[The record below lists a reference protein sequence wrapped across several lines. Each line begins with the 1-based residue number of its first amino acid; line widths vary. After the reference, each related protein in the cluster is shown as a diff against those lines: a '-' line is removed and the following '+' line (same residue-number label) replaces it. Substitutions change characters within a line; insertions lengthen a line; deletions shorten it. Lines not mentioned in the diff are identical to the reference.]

1 MVSGT
6 RTMNSY
12 YSNELAGSVEDIN
25 LSEIVLPPS
34 LLRSNLNGVEELA
47 ESIKNVGL
55 LQPIIVRVNDAHSFE
70 IVAGYRRFNACKK
83 LGWRKITCHIVE
95 LDDKTAFEV
104 SLIENVQRQ
113 TLNPIEEGL
122 AFRNYV
128 NKFGWGGVS
137 DLAEK
142 ISKSPGYVSKRIRL
156 VELPDSV
163 IDLLSKGEISI
174 SAAEELLPISS
185 RDEQTKIAIVIRKK
199 KHSLRK
205 VRQLV
210 KNNIIIADSDS
221 SSFSRDDNPLYTK
234 DRILKSIDKSIITL
248 RIAVKK
254 LGSIMEGVE
263 DDWIFYG
270 ILLYQR
276 NVLISQI
283 DQLIKQKRKYKK
295 PYFERHL
302 RQCLSS

>member
-1 MVSGT
+1 
-6 RTMNSY
+6 MNSY

-47 ESIKNVGL
+47 ESIKHVGL

-83 LGWRKITCHIVE
+83 IGWRKITCHVVE

-142 ISKSPGYVSKRIRL
+142 ISKSPGYVSKRIGL

-163 IDLLSKGEISI
+163 IDLLSKCEISI
-174 SAAEELLPISS
+174 SAAEELLPVSS
-185 RDEQTKIAIVIRKK
+185 RDEQTKIAIVIRNKK
-199 KHSLRK
+199 LPLRK

-210 KNNIIIADSDS
+210 KNNSIVADSDS
-221 SSFSRDDNPLYTK
+221 LSSSLADNPLYTK

-254 LGSIMEGVE
+254 LGGIMEGVE

-295 PYFERHL
+295 PYFDRHL
-302 RQCLSS
+302 RECLSC

>member
-1 MVSGT
+1 
-6 RTMNSY
+6 MNSN

-25 LSEIVLPPS
+25 TSEIVLPPY

-55 LQPIIVRVNDAHSFE
+55 LQPIIVRLNDSHSIE
-70 IVAGYRRFNACKK
+70 LVAGYRRFNACKK
-83 LGWRKITCHIVE
+83 IGWRKITCHIVE
-95 LDDKTAFEV
+95 LDDRTAFEV

-156 VELPDSV
+156 VELPESV
-163 IDLLSKGEISI
+163 IDLLSKCEISI
-174 SAAEELLPISS
+174 SAAEELLPVTS
-185 RDEQTKIAIVIRKK
+185 RDEQTKIAIVIKNRKLP
-199 KHSLRK
+199 LRK
-205 VRQLV
+205 VRQLIK
-210 KNNIIIADSDS
+210 KNNSIVADSDS
-221 SSFSRDDNPLYTK
+221 LSFGSYDNISYSK
-234 DRILKSIDKSIITL
+234 DRILKSVDKSIITL

-254 LGSIMEGVE
+254 MGSIMEGVE
-263 DDWIFYG
+263 DDWILYG

-276 NVLISQI
+276 NVLVSQI
-283 DQLIKQKRKYKK
+283 DQLIKQKRRYKK
-295 PYFERHL
+295 PYFDRHL
-302 RQCLSS
+302 RYCLSC

>member
-1 MVSGT
+1 
-6 RTMNSY
+6 MNSY

-25 LSEIVLPPS
+25 LSEIVLPSS
-34 LLRSNLNGVEELA
+34 LLRSNLSGVEELA

-55 LQPIIVRVNDAHSFE
+55 LQPIIVRVNSSHCFE

-83 LGWRKITCHIVE
+83 IGWRKITCHIVE

-104 SLIENVQRQ
+104 SLIENVQRH

-163 IDLLSKGEISI
+163 IDLLSKCEISI

-185 RDEQTKIAIVIRKK
+185 RGEQTKIAIEIRNKK
-199 KHSLRK
+199 LPLRK
-205 VRQLV
+205 VRQLI
-210 KNNIIIADSDS
+210 KNNGINADSDS
-221 SSFSRDDNPLYTK
+221 LSSSLENDPLYTK
-234 DRILKSIDKSIITL
+234 DRILKSIDKSIIAL

-263 DDWIFYG
+263 EDWIFYG

-283 DQLIKQKRKYKK
+283 DQLIRQKRKFKK
-295 PYFERHL
+295 PYFDRHL
-302 RQCLSS
+302 SECLSS

>member
-1 MVSGT
+1 
-6 RTMNSY
+6 
-12 YSNELAGSVEDIN
+12 
-25 LSEIVLPPS
+25 
-34 LLRSNLNGVEELA
+34 LNGVEELA
-47 ESIKNVGL
+47 KSIMHVGL
-55 LQPIIVRVNDAHSFE
+55 LQPIIVRLNDLHTFE
-70 IVAGYRRFNACKK
+70 LVAGYRRYNACKK
-83 LGWRKITCHIVE
+83 IGWRKITCHVVE
-95 LDDKTAFEV
+95 LDDKSAFEV

-156 VELPDSV
+156 VELPESV
-163 IDLLSKGEISI
+163 IDLLSKCEISI
-174 SAAEELLPISS
+174 SAAEELLPVSS
-185 RDEQTKIAIVIRKK
+185 RDEQTKIAMVIRNKK
-199 KHSLRK
+199 LPLRK
-205 VRQLV
+205 VRKLV
-210 KNNIIIADSDS
+210 KNNNSIIADSDS
-221 SSFSRDDNPLYTK
+221 LSLNSYDNISYSK

-254 LGSIMEGVE
+254 MGSIMEGVE
-263 DDWIFYG
+263 DDWILYG

-276 NVLISQI
+276 NALILQI

-295 PYFERHL
+295 PYFDRHL
-302 RQCLSS
+302 RYCLSC

>member
-1 MVSGT
+1 MT
-6 RTMNSY
+6 SY

-25 LSEIVLPPS
+25 LSEIVPPPS

-55 LQPIIVRVNDAHSFE
+55 LQPIVVRVNDSHCFE

-83 LGWRKITCHIVE
+83 IGMRKVTCHVVE

-156 VELPDSV
+156 VELPEGV
-163 IDLLSKGEISI
+163 VDLLSKCEISI
-174 SAAEELLPISS
+174 SAAEELLPLSN
-185 RDEQTKIAIVIRKK
+185 RDEQTKIAIVIRNKK
-199 KHSLRK
+199 LPLRK

-210 KNNIIIADSDS
+210 KNNSIIADPDS
-221 SSFSRDDNPLYTK
+221 LSSIRNDNPLYTK

-276 NVLISQI
+276 NILISQI

-295 PYFERHL
+295 PYFDRHL
-302 RQCLSS
+302 RQCLSC

>member
-1 MVSGT
+1 
-6 RTMNSY
+6 MNSY
-12 YSNELAGSVEDIN
+12 YSNELAGTVEDIDT
-25 LSEIVLPPS
+25 SEIVLPPY
-34 LLRSNLNGVEELA
+34 LLRNNLNGVEELA

-55 LQPIIVRVNDAHSFE
+55 LQPIIVRLNDSHSIE
-70 IVAGYRRFNACKK
+70 LVAGYRRFNACKK
-83 LGWRKITCHIVE
+83 IGWRKITCHIVE
-95 LDDKTAFEV
+95 LDEKTAFEV

-156 VELPDSV
+156 VELPESV
-163 IDLLSKGEISI
+163 KDLLSKCEISI
-174 SAAEELLPISS
+174 SAAEELLPVSS
-185 RDEQTKIAIVIRKK
+185 RDEQTKIAIVIKNKK
-199 KHSLRK
+199 LPLRK
-205 VRQLV
+205 VRELIK
-210 KNNIIIADSDS
+210 KNNSIVDESDS
-221 SSFSRDDNPLYTK
+221 LSFGHYDDISYSK
-234 DRILKSIDKSIITL
+234 DRILKSVDKSIITL

-254 LGSIMEGVE
+254 MGSIMEGVE
-263 DDWIFYG
+263 DDWILYG

-276 NVLISQI
+276 NILISQI

-295 PYFERHL
+295 PYFDKHL
-302 RQCLSS
+302 RYCLSC

>member
-1 MVSGT
+1 
-6 RTMNSY
+6 MNSY
-12 YSNELAGSVEDIN
+12 YSNELDGSVEDIN
-25 LSEIVLPPS
+25 LSEIVLPAR
-34 LLRSNLNGVEELA
+34 LLRSNLTGIEELA
-47 ESIKNVGL
+47 ESIKHVGL
-55 LQPIIVRVNDAHSFE
+55 LQPILVRVNNSHCFE

-83 LGWRKITCHIVE
+83 IGCRKITCHVVE
-95 LDDKTAFEV
+95 LDDKTAFEI

-122 AFRNYV
+122 AFKNYV
-128 NKFGWGGVS
+128 SVFGWGGIS

-156 VELPDSV
+156 VELPQSV
-163 IDLLSKGEISI
+163 IDLISKCEISI
-174 SAAEELLPISS
+174 SAAEELLPIS
-185 RDEQTKIAIVIRKK
+185 RDEQTKIAIVIRNKK
-199 KHSLRK
+199 LPLRK
-205 VRQLV
+205 VRELV
-210 KNNIIIADSDS
+210 KNTSITADSES
-221 SSFSRDDNPLYTK
+221 LSYSRDDNVLYSK
-234 DRILKSIDKSIITL
+234 YRILKSIDKSIITL

-276 NVLISQI
+276 NILISQI

-295 PYFERHL
+295 PYFDRHL
-302 RQCLSS
+302 RECLSC

>member
-1 MVSGT
+1 
-6 RTMNSY
+6 MNSN

-25 LSEIVLPPS
+25 TTEILLPPY

-47 ESIKNVGL
+47 KSIENVGL
-55 LQPIIVRVNDAHSFE
+55 LQPIIVRLNDSHNFE
-70 IVAGYRRFNACKK
+70 LVAGYRRYNACKK
-83 LGWRKITCHIVE
+83 IGWRKITCHIVE

-156 VELPDSV
+156 VELPESV
-163 IDLLSKGEISI
+163 IDLLSKCEISI
-174 SAAEELLPISS
+174 SAAEELLPVSS
-185 RDEQTKIAIVIRKK
+185 RDEQNKIAVVIKNKK
-199 KHSLRK
+199 LPLRK
-205 VRQLV
+205 VRELIK
-210 KNNIIIADSDS
+210 KNNRIIADSDS
-221 SSFSRDDNPLYTK
+221 LPIGRYDNITYSK
-234 DRILKSIDKSIITL
+234 DRILKSVDKSIITL
-248 RIAVKK
+248 RIAAKK
-254 LGSIMEGVE
+254 MGSIMEGVE
-263 DDWIFYG
+263 DDWIMYG
-270 ILLYQR
+270 ILLNQR

-283 DQLIKQKRKYKK
+283 DQLIKQKMKYKK
-295 PYFERHL
+295 PHFDRYL
-302 RQCLSS
+302 RYCLCC

>member
-1 MVSGT
+1 
-6 RTMNSY
+6 MNYY

-47 ESIKNVGL
+47 ESIKHVGL

-83 LGWRKITCHIVE
+83 IGWRKITCHVVE

-142 ISKSPGYVSKRIRL
+142 ISKSPGYVSKRIGL

-163 IDLLSKGEISI
+163 IDLLSKCEISI

-185 RDEQTKIAIVIRKK
+185 RDEQTKIAIVIRNKK
-199 KHSLRK
+199 LPLRK

-210 KNNIIIADSDS
+210 KNNSIVADSDS
-221 SSFSRDDNPLYTK
+221 LSSSLADNPLYTK

-254 LGSIMEGVE
+254 LGEIMEGVE

-295 PYFERHL
+295 PYFDRHL
-302 RQCLSS
+302 RECLSC

>member
-1 MVSGT
+1 
-6 RTMNSY
+6 MNSY

-47 ESIKNVGL
+47 ESIKHVGL

-83 LGWRKITCHIVE
+83 IGWRKITCHVVE

-163 IDLLSKGEISI
+163 IDLLSKCEISI

-185 RDEQTKIAIVIRKK
+185 RGEQTKIAIVIRNKK
-199 KHSLRK
+199 LPLRK

-210 KNNIIIADSDS
+210 KNNSIVADSDS
-221 SSFSRDDNPLYTK
+221 LSSSLNDNQLYTK

-254 LGSIMEGVE
+254 LGEIMEGVE

-295 PYFERHL
+295 PYFDRHL
-302 RQCLSS
+302 REWLSC

>member
-1 MVSGT
+1 MT
-6 RTMNSY
+6 Y

-47 ESIKNVGL
+47 ESIKQVGL
-55 LQPIIVRVNDAHSFE
+55 LQPIIVRVNNSLCFE
-70 IVAGYRRFNACKK
+70 IVAGCRRFNACKK
-83 LGWRKITCHIVE
+83 IGWRKITCHVVE

-128 NKFGWGGVS
+128 NKFGRGGVS

-156 VELPDSV
+156 LELPDSV
-163 IDLLSKGEISI
+163 IDLLSKCEISI
-174 SAAEELLPISS
+174 SAAEELLPVS
-185 RDEQTKIAIVIRKK
+185 RDDQTKISIVIQNKK
-199 KHSLRK
+199 LPLRK
-205 VRQLV
+205 VRELV
-210 KNNIIIADSDS
+210 KNNRITADSDS
-221 SSFSRDDNPLYTK
+221 LSAKLDDNPLYAK
-234 DRILKSIDKSIITL
+234 NRILKSIDKSIITL

-254 LGSIMEGVE
+254 LGSIMEGIE

-276 NVLISQI
+276 NILISQI

-295 PYFERHL
+295 PYFDRHL
-302 RQCLSS
+302 RDCLSC

>member
-1 MVSGT
+1 
-6 RTMNSY
+6 MNSY

-34 LLRSNLNGVEELA
+34 LLRSNLNGVEELV

-55 LQPIIVRVNDAHSFE
+55 LQPIIVRVNDAHRFE

-83 LGWRKITCHIVE
+83 IGWRKITCHVVE

-163 IDLLSKGEISI
+163 IDLLSKCEISI

-185 RDEQTKIAIVIRKK
+185 RDEQTKMAIVIRNKK
-199 KHSLRK
+199 LPLRK

-210 KNNIIIADSDS
+210 KNNSIVADSDS
-221 SSFSRDDNPLYTK
+221 LSSSLEDNPLYTK

-254 LGSIMEGVE
+254 LGEIMEGVE

-295 PYFERHL
+295 PYFDRHL
-302 RQCLSS
+302 RECLSC

>member
-1 MVSGT
+1 
-6 RTMNSY
+6 MNSY

-47 ESIKNVGL
+47 ESIKHVGL

-70 IVAGYRRFNACKK
+70 IVAGYRRFNAYKK
-83 LGWRKITCHIVE
+83 LGWRKITCHVVE
-95 LDDKTAFEV
+95 LDNKAAFEV

-163 IDLLSKGEISI
+163 IDLLSKCEISI

-185 RDEQTKIAIVIRKK
+185 RGEQTKIAIVIRNKK
-199 KHSLRK
+199 LPLRK

-210 KNNIIIADSDS
+210 KNNSIVADSDS
-221 SSFSRDDNPLYTK
+221 LSSSLEDNPLYTK

-254 LGSIMEGVE
+254 LGEIMEGVE

-295 PYFERHL
+295 PYFDRHL
-302 RQCLSS
+302 RECLSC

>member
-1 MVSGT
+1 
-6 RTMNSY
+6 MNSY

-55 LQPIIVRVNDAHSFE
+55 LQPIIVRVNDAHRFE

-83 LGWRKITCHIVE
+83 IGWRKITCHVVE

-163 IDLLSKGEISI
+163 IE
-174 SAAEELLPISS
+174 
-185 RDEQTKIAIVIRKK
+185 
-199 KHSLRK
+199 
-205 VRQLV
+205 
-210 KNNIIIADSDS
+210 
-221 SSFSRDDNPLYTK
+221 
-234 DRILKSIDKSIITL
+234 SII
-248 RIAVKK
+248 
-254 LGSIMEGVE
+254 
-263 DDWIFYG
+263 
-270 ILLYQR
+270 
-276 NVLISQI
+276 
-283 DQLIKQKRKYKK
+283 
-295 PYFERHL
+295 
-302 RQCLSS
+302 

>member
-1 MVSGT
+1 
-6 RTMNSY
+6 MNSY

-25 LSEIVLPPS
+25 LSEIVLPPR

-47 ESIKNVGL
+47 ESIKQVGL

-70 IVAGYRRFNACKK
+70 IVVGYRRFNACKK
-83 LGWRKITCHIVE
+83 IGWRKITCHVVE

-163 IDLLSKGEISI
+163 IDLLSKCEISI

-185 RDEQTKIAIVIRKK
+185 RGEQTKIAIVIRNKK
-199 KHSLRK
+199 LPLRK

-210 KNNIIIADSDS
+210 KNNSIVADSDS
-221 SSFSRDDNPLYTK
+221 LSSSLNDNPLYSK

-254 LGSIMEGVE
+254 LGEIMEGVE

-295 PYFERHL
+295 PYFDRHL
-302 RQCLSS
+302 RECLSC

>member
-1 MVSGT
+1 MKS
-6 RTMNSY
+6 N

-25 LSEIVLPPS
+25 TSEIVLPPY

-55 LQPIIVRVNDAHSFE
+55 LQPIIVRLNDSHSIE
-70 IVAGYRRFNACKK
+70 LVAGYRRLNACKK
-83 LGWRKITCHIVE
+83 VGWRKITCHIVE
-95 LDDKTAFEV
+95 LDEKTAFEV

-156 VELPDSV
+156 VELPESV
-163 IDLLSKGEISI
+163 IDLLSKCEISI
-174 SAAEELLPISS
+174 SAAEELLPVSS
-185 RDEQTKIAIVIRKK
+185 RDEQKKIAIVIKNKK
-199 KHSLRK
+199 LPLRK
-205 VRQLV
+205 VRELIK
-210 KNNIIIADSDS
+210 KNNSIVAYSDS
-221 SSFSRDDNPLYTK
+221 LSIGRYDNISYSK
-234 DRILKSIDKSIITL
+234 DRILKSVDKSIITL

-254 LGSIMEGVE
+254 MGLIMEGVE
-263 DDWIFYG
+263 DDWILYG

-276 NVLISQI
+276 NLLISQI

-295 PYFERHL
+295 PYFDRHL
-302 RQCLSS
+302 RYCLSC

>member
-1 MVSGT
+1 
-6 RTMNSY
+6 MNSY
-12 YSNELAGSVEDIN
+12 YSNELAGTVEDIDT
-25 LSEIVLPPS
+25 SEIVLPPY
-34 LLRSNLNGVEELA
+34 LLRNNLNGVEELA

-55 LQPIIVRVNDAHSFE
+55 LQPIIVRLNDSHNIE
-70 IVAGYRRFNACKK
+70 LVVGYRRFSACKK
-83 LGWRKITCHIVE
+83 IGWRKITCHIVE

-156 VELPDSV
+156 VELPESV
-163 IDLLSKGEISI
+163 KDLLSKCEISI
-174 SAAEELLPISS
+174 SAAEELLPVSS
-185 RDEQTKIAIVIRKK
+185 RDEKTKIAIVIKNKK
-199 KHSLRK
+199 LPLRK
-205 VRQLV
+205 VRELIK
-210 KNNIIIADSDS
+210 KNNSIVDDSDS
-221 SSFSRDDNPLYTK
+221 LSFGRYDDISYSK
-234 DRILKSIDKSIITL
+234 DRILKSVDKSIITL

-254 LGSIMEGVE
+254 MGSIMEGVE
-263 DDWIFYG
+263 DDWILYG

-276 NVLISQI
+276 NILISHI

-295 PYFERHL
+295 PYFDKHL
-302 RQCLSS
+302 RYCLSC

>member
-1 MVSGT
+1 
-6 RTMNSY
+6 MNSY

-47 ESIKNVGL
+47 ESIKRVGL

-83 LGWRKITCHIVE
+83 IGWRKITCHVVE

-163 IDLLSKGEISI
+163 IDLLSKCEISI

-185 RDEQTKIAIVIRKK
+185 RGEQTKIAIVIRNKK
-199 KHSLRK
+199 LPLRK

-210 KNNIIIADSDS
+210 KNNSIVADSDS
-221 SSFSRDDNPLYTK
+221 LSSSLNDNPLYTK

-254 LGSIMEGVE
+254 LGEIMEGVE

-295 PYFERHL
+295 PYFDRHL
-302 RQCLSS
+302 RECLSC

>member
-1 MVSGT
+1 
-6 RTMNSY
+6 MNSY

-25 LSEIVLPPS
+25 LSEIVLPSS
-34 LLRSNLNGVEELA
+34 LLRRNLNGVEELA

-83 LGWRKITCHIVE
+83 IGWRKITCHVVE

-163 IDLLSKGEISI
+163 IDLLSKCEISI

-185 RDEQTKIAIVIRKK
+185 RGEQTKIAIVIRNKK
-199 KHSLRK
+199 LPLRK

-210 KNNIIIADSDS
+210 KNNSIVADSDS
-221 SSFSRDDNPLYTK
+221 LSSNLEDNPLYTK

-254 LGSIMEGVE
+254 LGEIMEGVE

-295 PYFERHL
+295 PYFDRHL
-302 RQCLSS
+302 RECLSC

>member
-1 MVSGT
+1 
-6 RTMNSY
+6 MNSY

-25 LSEIVLPPS
+25 LSEIVLPSS

-55 LQPIIVRVNDAHSFE
+55 LQPIIVRVNSSHCFE

-83 LGWRKITCHIVE
+83 IGWRKITCHIVE

-104 SLIENVQRQ
+104 SLIENVQRH

-163 IDLLSKGEISI
+163 IDLLSKCEISI

-185 RDEQTKIAIVIRKK
+185 RGEQTKIAIVIRNKK
-199 KHSLRK
+199 LPLRK

-210 KNNIIIADSDS
+210 KNNGINADSDS
-221 SSFSRDDNPLYTK
+221 LSSSLENDPLYTK
-234 DRILKSIDKSIITL
+234 DRILKSIDKSIIAL

-263 DDWIFYG
+263 EDWIFYG

-283 DQLIKQKRKYKK
+283 DQLIKQKRKFKK
-295 PYFERHL
+295 PYFDRHL
-302 RQCLSS
+302 RECLSC

>member
-1 MVSGT
+1 
-6 RTMNSY
+6 MNSY

-25 LSEIVLPPS
+25 LSEIVLPSS

-55 LQPIIVRVNDAHSFE
+55 LQPIIVRVNSSHCFE

-83 LGWRKITCHIVE
+83 IGWRKITCHIVE

-104 SLIENVQRQ
+104 SLIENVQRH

-122 AFRNYV
+122 VFRNYV

-163 IDLLSKGEISI
+163 IDLLSKCEISI

-185 RDEQTKIAIVIRKK
+185 RGEQTKIAIVIRNKK
-199 KHSLRK
+199 LPLRK

-210 KNNIIIADSDS
+210 KNNGINADSDS
-221 SSFSRDDNPLYTK
+221 LSSSLENDPLYTK
-234 DRILKSIDKSIITL
+234 DRILKSIDKSIIAL

-263 DDWIFYG
+263 EDWIFYG

-283 DQLIKQKRKYKK
+283 DQLIKQKRKFKK
-295 PYFERHL
+295 PYFDRHL
-302 RQCLSS
+302 RECLSC

>member
-1 MVSGT
+1 
-6 RTMNSY
+6 MNSY

-47 ESIKNVGL
+47 QSIKHVGL

-83 LGWRKITCHIVE
+83 IGWRKITCHVVE

-142 ISKSPGYVSKRIRL
+142 ISKSPGYVSKRIGL

-163 IDLLSKGEISI
+163 IDLLSKCEISI

-185 RDEQTKIAIVIRKK
+185 RDEQTKIAIVIRNKK
-199 KHSLRK
+199 LPLRK

-210 KNNIIIADSDS
+210 KNNSIVADSDS
-221 SSFSRDDNPLYTK
+221 LSSSLADNPLYTK

-254 LGSIMEGVE
+254 LGEIMEGVE

-295 PYFERHL
+295 PYFDRHL
-302 RQCLSS
+302 RECLSC

>member
-1 MVSGT
+1 MKSG
-6 RTMNSY
+6 TMNSY

-25 LSEIVLPPS
+25 TSEIVLPPN

-47 ESIKNVGL
+47 ISIKHVGL
-55 LQPIIVRVNDAHSFE
+55 LQPITVRVNSAHCFE

-83 LGWRKITCHIVE
+83 IGMRKITCHVVE
-95 LDDKTAFEV
+95 LDDKAAFEV

-113 TLNPIEEGL
+113 TLSPIEEGL

-128 NKFGWGGVS
+128 NKFGWGGIS

-156 VELPDSV
+156 VELPESI
-163 IDLLSKGEISI
+163 IDLLSKCEISI
-174 SAAEELLPISS
+174 SAAEELLPVSS
-185 RDEQTKIAIVIRKK
+185 KDEQTKLAIVIQNKK
-199 KHSLRK
+199 LPLRK

-210 KNNIIIADSDS
+210 KNNSIIADPDS
-221 SSFSRDDNPLYTK
+221 LSFSPNDNPLYTK

-254 LGSIMEGVE
+254 LGSIMEAVE
-263 DDWIFYG
+263 DEWILYG
-270 ILLYQR
+270 TLLYQR
-276 NVLISQI
+276 NVLISHI

-295 PYFERHL
+295 PYFDRHL
-302 RQCLSS
+302 RYCLSS

>member
-1 MVSGT
+1 
-6 RTMNSY
+6 MNSY

-47 ESIKNVGL
+47 ESIKHVGL

-70 IVAGYRRFNACKK
+70 IVAGYRRFSACKK
-83 LGWRKITCHIVE
+83 IGWRKITCHVVE

-163 IDLLSKGEISI
+163 IDLLSKCEISI

-185 RDEQTKIAIVIRKK
+185 RGEQTKIAIVIRNKK
-199 KHSLRK
+199 LPLRK

-210 KNNIIIADSDS
+210 KNNSIVADSDS
-221 SSFSRDDNPLYTK
+221 LSSSLNDNPLYTK

-254 LGSIMEGVE
+254 LGEIMEGVE

-295 PYFERHL
+295 PYFDRHL
-302 RQCLSS
+302 RECLSC

>member
-1 MVSGT
+1 MKS
-6 RTMNSY
+6 N

-25 LSEIVLPPS
+25 TSEIVLPPY

-55 LQPIIVRVNDAHSFE
+55 LQPIIVRLNDSHSIE
-70 IVAGYRRFNACKK
+70 LVAGYRRLNACKK
-83 LGWRKITCHIVE
+83 IGWRKITCHIVE

-156 VELPDSV
+156 VELPESV
-163 IDLLSKGEISI
+163 KDLLSKCEISI
-174 SAAEELLPISS
+174 SAAEELLPVSS
-185 RDEQTKIAIVIRKK
+185 RDEKTKIAIVIKNKK
-199 KHSLRK
+199 LPLRK
-205 VRQLV
+205 VRELIK
-210 KNNIIIADSDS
+210 KNNSIVDESDS
-221 SSFSRDDNPLYTK
+221 LSFGHYDDISYSK
-234 DRILKSIDKSIITL
+234 DRILKSVDKSIITL

-254 LGSIMEGVE
+254 MGSIMEGVE
-263 DDWIFYG
+263 DDWILYG

-276 NVLISQI
+276 NILISQI

-295 PYFERHL
+295 PYFDKHL
-302 RQCLSS
+302 RYCLSC

>member
-1 MVSGT
+1 
-6 RTMNSY
+6 MNSY

-34 LLRSNLNGVEELA
+34 LLRSNLNGIEELA
-47 ESIKNVGL
+47 ESIKKVGL

-83 LGWRKITCHIVE
+83 IGWRKITCHVVE

-122 AFRNYV
+122 SFRNYV

-142 ISKSPGYVSKRIRL
+142 ISKSPGYVSKRIGL

-163 IDLLSKGEISI
+163 IDLLSKCEISI

-185 RDEQTKIAIVIRKK
+185 RDEQTKIAIVIRNKK
-199 KHSLRK
+199 LPLRK

-210 KNNIIIADSDS
+210 KNNSIVADSDS
-221 SSFSRDDNPLYTK
+221 LSSSLNDNPLYTK
-234 DRILKSIDKSIITL
+234 DRILKSIDKSIITI

-254 LGSIMEGVE
+254 LGEIMEGVE

-270 ILLYQR
+270 ILMYQR

-283 DQLIKQKRKYKK
+283 DQLIKQKRKFKK
-295 PYFERHL
+295 PYFDRHL
-302 RQCLSS
+302 RECLSC

>member
-1 MVSGT
+1 
-6 RTMNSY
+6 MNSY

-25 LSEIVLPPS
+25 LSEIVLTPN

-47 ESIKNVGL
+47 KSIMHVGL
-55 LQPIIVRVNDAHSFE
+55 LQPIIVRLNDLHTFE
-70 IVAGYRRFNACKK
+70 LVAGYRRYNACKK
-83 LGWRKITCHIVE
+83 IGWRKITCHVVE
-95 LDDKTAFEV
+95 LDDKSAFEV

-156 VELPDSV
+156 VELPESV
-163 IDLLSKGEISI
+163 IDLLSKCEISI
-174 SAAEELLPISS
+174 SAAEELLPVSS
-185 RDEQTKIAIVIRKK
+185 RDEQTKIAMVIRNKK
-199 KHSLRK
+199 LPLRK
-205 VRQLV
+205 VRELV
-210 KNNIIIADSDS
+210 KNNNSIIADSDS
-221 SSFSRDDNPLYTK
+221 LSLNSYDNISYSK

-254 LGSIMEGVE
+254 MGSIMEGVE
-263 DDWIFYG
+263 DDWILYG

-276 NVLISQI
+276 NALILQI

-295 PYFERHL
+295 PYFDRHL
-302 RQCLSS
+302 RYCLSC

>member
-1 MVSGT
+1 
-6 RTMNSY
+6 MNSY
-12 YSNELAGSVEDIN
+12 YSNDLAGSVEDIN

-47 ESIKNVGL
+47 ESIKHVGL
-55 LQPIIVRVNDAHSFE
+55 LQPIIVRVNDTHSFE

-83 LGWRKITCHIVE
+83 IGWRKITCHVVE

-163 IDLLSKGEISI
+163 IDLLSKCEISI

-185 RDEQTKIAIVIRKK
+185 RGEQTKIAIVIRNKK
-199 KHSLRK
+199 LPLRK

-210 KNNIIIADSDS
+210 KNNSIVADSDS
-221 SSFSRDDNPLYTK
+221 LSSSLNDNPLYTK

-254 LGSIMEGVE
+254 LGEIMEGVE

-295 PYFERHL
+295 PYFDRHL
-302 RQCLSS
+302 RECLSC

>member
-1 MVSGT
+1 M
-6 RTMNSY
+6 
-12 YSNELAGSVEDIN
+12 
-25 LSEIVLPPS
+25 
-34 LLRSNLNGVEELA
+34 RSNLSGVEELA

-55 LQPIIVRVNDAHSFE
+55 LQPIIVRVNSSHCFE

-83 LGWRKITCHIVE
+83 IGWRKITCHIVE

-104 SLIENVQRQ
+104 SLIENVQRH

-163 IDLLSKGEISI
+163 IDLLSKCEISI

-185 RDEQTKIAIVIRKK
+185 RGEQTKIAIEIRNKK
-199 KHSLRK
+199 LPLRK
-205 VRQLV
+205 VRQLI
-210 KNNIIIADSDS
+210 KNNGINADSDS
-221 SSFSRDDNPLYTK
+221 LSSSLENDPLYTK
-234 DRILKSIDKSIITL
+234 DRILKSIDKSIIAL

-263 DDWIFYG
+263 EDWIFYG

-283 DQLIKQKRKYKK
+283 DQLIRQKRKFKK
-295 PYFERHL
+295 PYFDRHL
-302 RQCLSS
+302 SECLSS

>member
-1 MVSGT
+1 
-6 RTMNSY
+6 MNSF

-34 LLRSNLNGVEELA
+34 LLRRNLNGVEELA

-83 LGWRKITCHIVE
+83 IGWRKITCHVVE

-163 IDLLSKGEISI
+163 IDLLSKCEISI

-185 RDEQTKIAIVIRKK
+185 RGEQTKIAIVIRNKK
-199 KHSLRK
+199 LPLRK

-210 KNNIIIADSDS
+210 KNNSIVADSDS
-221 SSFSRDDNPLYTK
+221 LSSNLEDNPLYTK

-254 LGSIMEGVE
+254 LGEIMEGVE

-295 PYFERHL
+295 PYFDRHL
-302 RQCLSS
+302 RECLSC

>member
-1 MVSGT
+1 
-6 RTMNSY
+6 MNSY
-12 YSNELAGSVEDIN
+12 YSNELAGSVEDIS

-163 IDLLSKGEISI
+163 IDLLSKCEISI

-199 KHSLRK
+199 KLSSRK

-210 KNNIIIADSDS
+210 KNNIIIADSYSLS
-221 SSFSRDDNPLYTK
+221 SSRDDNPLYTK

>member
-1 MVSGT
+1 
-6 RTMNSY
+6 MNSY

-25 LSEIVLPPS
+25 LSEIVLPPR

-47 ESIKNVGL
+47 ESIKQVGL

-83 LGWRKITCHIVE
+83 IGWRKITCHVVE

-163 IDLLSKGEISI
+163 IDLLSKCEISI

-185 RDEQTKIAIVIRKK
+185 KGEQTKIAIVIRNKK
-199 KHSLRK
+199 LPLRK

-210 KNNIIIADSDS
+210 KNNSIVADSNSLS
-221 SSFSRDDNPLYTK
+221 SSLEDSPLYTK

-254 LGSIMEGVE
+254 LGEIMEWVE

-295 PYFERHL
+295 PYFDRHL
-302 RQCLSS
+302 RECLSC

>member
-1 MVSGT
+1 
-6 RTMNSY
+6 MNSY

-25 LSEIVLPPS
+25 LSEIVLTPN

-47 ESIKNVGL
+47 KSIMHVGL
-55 LQPIIVRVNDAHSFE
+55 LQPIIVRLNDLHTFE
-70 IVAGYRRFNACKK
+70 LVAGYRRYNACKK
-83 LGWRKITCHIVE
+83 IGWRKITCHVVE
-95 LDDKTAFEV
+95 LDDKSAFEV

-142 ISKSPGYVSKRIRL
+142 ISKSAGYVSKRIRL
-156 VELPDSV
+156 VELPESV
-163 IDLLSKGEISI
+163 IDLLSKCEISI
-174 SAAEELLPISS
+174 SAAEELLPVSS
-185 RDEQTKIAIVIRKK
+185 RDEQTKIAMVIRNKK
-199 KHSLRK
+199 LPLRK
-205 VRQLV
+205 VRKLV
-210 KNNIIIADSDS
+210 KNNNSIIADSDS
-221 SSFSRDDNPLYTK
+221 LSLNSYDNISYSK

-254 LGSIMEGVE
+254 MGSIMEGVE
-263 DDWIFYG
+263 DDWILYG

-276 NVLISQI
+276 NALILQI

-295 PYFERHL
+295 PYFDRHL
-302 RQCLSS
+302 RYCLSC

>member
-1 MVSGT
+1 
-6 RTMNSY
+6 MNSY

-25 LSEIVLPPS
+25 LSEIVLPSS
-34 LLRSNLNGVEELA
+34 LLRSNLDGVEELA
-47 ESIKNVGL
+47 ESIKHVGL
-55 LQPIIVRVNDAHSFE
+55 LQPIIVRVNESHCFE
-70 IVAGYRRFNACKK
+70 LVAGYRRFNACKK
-83 LGWRKITCHIVE
+83 IGWRKITCHVVE

-163 IDLLSKGEISI
+163 IDLLSKCEISI

-185 RDEQTKIAIVIRKK
+185 RGEQTKIAIVIRNKK
-199 KHSLRK
+199 LPLRK
-205 VRQLV
+205 VRELV
-210 KNNIIIADSDS
+210 KNNSIVADSDS
-221 SSFSRDDNPLYTK
+221 LSSSLEDNPLYTK

-254 LGSIMEGVE
+254 LGEIMDGVE

-295 PYFERHL
+295 PYFDRHL
-302 RQCLSS
+302 RECLSC

>member
-1 MVSGT
+1 
-6 RTMNSY
+6 MNSY

-47 ESIKNVGL
+47 ESIKHVGL

-83 LGWRKITCHIVE
+83 IGWRKITCHVVE

-104 SLIENVQRQ
+104 SLTENVQRQ

-142 ISKSPGYVSKRIRL
+142 ISKSPGYVSKRIGL

-163 IDLLSKGEISI
+163 IDLLSKCEISI
-174 SAAEELLPISS
+174 SAAEELLPVSS
-185 RDEQTKIAIVIRKK
+185 RDEQTKIAIVIRNKK
-199 KHSLRK
+199 LPLRN

-210 KNNIIIADSDS
+210 KNNSIVADSDS
-221 SSFSRDDNPLYTK
+221 LSSSLEDNPLYTK

-254 LGSIMEGVE
+254 LGGIMEAVE

-295 PYFERHL
+295 PYFDRHL
-302 RQCLSS
+302 RECLSC

>member
-1 MVSGT
+1 
-6 RTMNSY
+6 MNSY

-25 LSEIVLPPS
+25 LSEIVLTPN

-47 ESIKNVGL
+47 KSIMHVGL
-55 LQPIIVRVNDAHSFE
+55 LQPIIVRLNDLHTFE
-70 IVAGYRRFNACKK
+70 LVAGYRRYNACKK
-83 LGWRKITCHIVE
+83 IGWRKITCHVVE
-95 LDDKTAFEV
+95 LDDKSAFEV

-156 VELPDSV
+156 VELPESV
-163 IDLLSKGEISI
+163 IDLLSKCEISI
-174 SAAEELLPISS
+174 SAAEELLPVSS
-185 RDEQTKIAIVIRKK
+185 RDEQTKIAMVIRNKK
-199 KHSLRK
+199 LPLRK
-205 VRQLV
+205 VRKLV
-210 KNNIIIADSDS
+210 KNNNSIIADSDS
-221 SSFSRDDNPLYTK
+221 LSLNSYDNISYSK

-254 LGSIMEGVE
+254 MGSIMEGVE
-263 DDWIFYG
+263 DDWILYG

-276 NVLISQI
+276 NALILQI

-295 PYFERHL
+295 PYFDRHL
-302 RQCLSS
+302 RYCLSC